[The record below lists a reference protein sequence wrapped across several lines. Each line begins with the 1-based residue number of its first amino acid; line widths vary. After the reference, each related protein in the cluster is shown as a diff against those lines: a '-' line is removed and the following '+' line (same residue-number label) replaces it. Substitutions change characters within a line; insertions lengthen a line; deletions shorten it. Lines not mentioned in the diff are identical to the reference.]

1 LVALVAVGMPQE
13 VARQVVELQ
22 TLAAAVAVMV
32 RLWLQLPVQVIWMAH
47 KAFN

>member
-13 VARQVVELQ
+13 VVRQVVELQ

-32 RLWLQLPVQVIWMAH
+32 ALVEHLLEVQAVQAS
-47 KAFN
+47 

>member
-32 RLWLQLPVQVIWMAH
+32 ALVEHLLAATAVQAS
-47 KAFN
+47 